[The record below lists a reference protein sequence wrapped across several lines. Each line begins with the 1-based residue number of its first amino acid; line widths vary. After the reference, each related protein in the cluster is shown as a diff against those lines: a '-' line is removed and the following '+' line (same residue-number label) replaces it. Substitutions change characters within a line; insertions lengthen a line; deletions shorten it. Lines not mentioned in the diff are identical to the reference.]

1 MQWSFMKTTDCLF
14 KKLTFSATE
23 TGIKTYHNTILKLI
37 TLPLSSNENT
47 VEQRAQKT
55 KDYDNLFIFCD
66 VP

>member
-37 TLPLSSNENT
+37 TLPLSSNKNI
-47 VEQRAQKT
+47 VKQRAQKT
-55 KDYDNLFIFCD
+55 KDYDNVFILRD